1 MPWEPGKSGN
11 PGGRPKRRPI
21 AESLKDALDETVGR
35 SDKTRRQALVE
46 RLFRIALSGK
56 RTEALAAMKL
66 ILAYTDGLPVQPIDL
81 EVRRA
86 AEHIAAQTG
95 ADPEWLVKR
104 AQEIAAEA
112 ANGAA

>member
-1 MPWEPGKSGN
+1 
-11 PGGRPKRRPI
+11 
-21 AESLKDALDETVGR
+21 
-35 SDKTRRQALVE
+35 
-46 RLFRIALSGK
+46 
-56 RTEALAAMKL
+56 MKL

-86 AEHIAAQTG
+86 AEKIAAQTG

-112 ANGAA
+112 SGVPG

>member
-1 MPWEPGKSGN
+1 MPWQPGQSGN
-11 PGGRPKRRPI
+11 PSGRPKRRPI
-21 AESLKDALDETVGR
+21 ADALKEALDQQHGR
-35 SDKTRRQALVE
+35 GDRTKRQALVD
-46 RLFRIALSGK
+46 RLLSIALTGK
-56 RTEALAAMKL
+56 RSEALAAMKL

-86 AEHIAAQTG
+86 AEKIAAQTG

-112 ANGAA
+112 SGVPG